1 MPLIWRKDAV
11 KDCDGDREFV
21 HRMGIGS
28 TNSASIKNLTEISYF
43 SLPNPKNWFLVKN
56 TPNKLL
62 RDLIDWDPSK
72 RGFSPLICKS
82 TRTFVTVPQRHERA
96 DCHLGGCLAPEGWLE
111 QNRTVW
117 IACRTQR

>member
-82 TRTFVTVPQRHERA
+82 PGYRANTLVPEGVRA
-96 DCHLGGCLAPEGWLE
+96 WRFGILGLHRMHDALAPTARLRV
-111 QNRTVW
+111 Q
-117 IACRTQR
+117 

>member
-72 RGFSPLICKS
+72 RGFSPLICKRRS
-82 TRTFVTVPQRHERA
+82 RA
-96 DCHLGGCLAPEGWLE
+96 EEG
-111 QNRTVW
+111 
-117 IACRTQR
+117 

>member
-82 TRTFVTVPQRHERA
+82 EGVLQKSLFFIVAARLCSGTRRA
-96 DCHLGGCLAPEGWLE
+96 
-111 QNRTVW
+111 
-117 IACRTQR
+117 

>member
-82 TRTFVTVPQRHERA
+82 TAFPHLCHQQMSRCRVRRTT
-96 DCHLGGCLAPEGWLE
+96 
-111 QNRTVW
+111 T
-117 IACRTQR
+117 